1 MRVGRAARLRV
12 GVGVLALSAAG
23 AALAE
28 IQEIPPAHGAREM
41 HGVAGLAVFGGLVA
55 FAVILALLY
64 LYERARWTRREQDLV
79 AALNLLRG
87 AHDRAEMLLNADRQV
102 VITWDEQGEPVIEG
116 DVGIALNG
124 DRAVT
129 GSARRVLAFGTW
141 LLPGDAQA
149 VEAALETMLTR
160 GVGFSLDL
168 RSHSGR
174 SIDAQG
180 RTVAGRALLRLR
192 ETSAERREIADLRI
206 TLDET
211 RRGLSALSSLLDAI
225 PQPVWRRNRDGGLA
239 WVNAAYVA
247 AVEAGSREA
256 VIDAA
261 AELLDRPARETIAR
275 EEADPAAAGARRGVR
290 VSAVVAGT
298 RRVLDVYEAALDG
311 GKVGIAVDVSE
322 LESVRADLQQQ
333 MNANA
338 RTLDQLPTAVAMFD
352 VGQRL
357 IFHNAAY
364 RALWGLDQAFLD
376 SRPSDGEILDHLR
389 SQRKLEEHA
398 DFRTWKHGV
407 LAAYRAA
414 EANQAWWYL
423 PDGRTL
429 RVVADPNPQG
439 GLTYLFEDVSDRLNA
454 ESRYNALLRLQAE
467 TLDTLAE
474 PVAVFGADGRLQ
486 LANRAFTTIWRL
498 DNEMVDA
505 RPHVDSVIV
514 RCKAFAPA
522 ENQWL
527 DIRDAVVGLE
537 ARAALARRIEMVDG
551 TVLDCAT
558 QPLPEGAT
566 LLTLIDVTASV
577 NVERMLT
584 EKNEA
589 LEKAAELRDTFVHHV
604 SYELRS
610 PLTNIIGFTQLLGDE
625 TVGALNTRQ
634 REYADHIMR
643 SSGSLLVMIND
654 ILDLASID
662 AGSLEL
668 QREDVDVQATV
679 EAAVR
684 GLEDRLAEARIVLA
698 KDVPDDIGSVRADGK
713 RIRQILFNL
722 LSNAVGFSDPGQ
734 TVEIAAKRSARDL
747 ILSVRDYGCG
757 MSPEVKEQVFN
768 RFESHTRGTRHRG
781 VGLGLSIV
789 RSFVELHGG
798 RVELETEQGIGTCVT
813 CIFPLNQ
820 PEQPRPDPRDT
831 TKPLPRPDLSRVS
844 IA

>member
-1 MRVGRAARLRV
+1 MRVGRAARLQV
-12 GVGVLALSAAG
+12 GVGILALFAAS

-28 IQEIPPAHGAREM
+28 MQDTPAAHSPREM

-64 LYERARWTRREQDLV
+64 LYERARWSRREQDLV

-87 AHDRAEMLLNADRQV
+87 AHDRAEMLLSTDRQV
-102 VITWDEQGEPVIEG
+102 IITWNEHGEPVIEG
-116 DVGIALNG
+116 DVGIALG
-124 DRAVT
+124 GERAVAD
-129 GSARRVLAFGTW
+129 SARRVLAFGAW
-141 LLPGDAQA
+141 LMPADSQA
-149 VEAALETMLTR
+149 VEAALDSLLAR
-160 GVGFSLDL
+160 GTGFAIDL
-168 RSHSGR
+168 RTQTGHNV
-174 SIDAQG
+174 DAQG

-192 ETSAERREIADLRI
+192 ETTSERREIAELRI

-211 RRGLSALSSLLDAI
+211 RRGLTALAGLLDAI
-225 PQPVWRRNRDGGLA
+225 PQPVWRRSRDGSLA

-247 AVEAGSREA
+247 ALEASSREA
-256 VIDAA
+256 VIDAGT
-261 AELLDRPARETIAR
+261 ELLDRPARDTIAR
-275 EEADPAAAGARRGVR
+275 EEAAGPGRRAPR
-290 VSAVVAGT
+290 VSAVVAGQ
-298 RRVLDVYEAALDG
+298 RRVLDIYETHSDG
-311 GKVGIAVDVSE
+311 GRVGIAVDVSE

-338 RTLDQLPTAVAMFD
+338 RTLDQLSTAVAMFD

-364 RALWGLDQAFLD
+364 RALWDLDQDFLD
-376 SRPSDGEILDHLR
+376 SRPSDGEILDLLR

-398 DFRTWKHGV
+398 DFRTWKHSV
-407 LAAYRAA
+407 LGAYRAA

-454 ESRYNALLRLQAE
+454 ESRYNALRRLQAE

-474 PVAVFGADGRLQ
+474 PVAVFGADGRLH

-498 DNEMVDA
+498 DPEMIDA
-505 RPHVDSVIV
+505 RPHVDSVIL
-514 RCKAFAPA
+514 RCKSLAPA
-522 ENQWL
+522 EDQWL

-537 ARAALARRIEMVDG
+537 ARTALARRIEMVDG

-566 LLTLIDVTASV
+566 LLTLIDVTPSV

-584 EKNEA
+584 ERNEA

-643 SSGSLLVMIND
+643 SSGALLVMIND

-668 QREDVDVQATV
+668 QREDVNVQATV

-684 GLEDRLAEARIVLA
+684 GVEDRLAEARIALSV
-698 KDVPDDIGSVRADGK
+698 DVADDVGSVRADGK

-722 LSNAVGFSDPGQ
+722 LSNAVGFSEPGQ
-734 TVEIAAKRSARDL
+734 EVEITARRTNRDL
-747 ILSVRDYGCG
+747 VLSVRDHGVG
-757 MSPEVKEQVFN
+757 MTQEVKDLVFN
-768 RFESHTRGTRHRG
+768 RFESRTRGTRHRG

-798 RVELETEQGIGTCVT
+798 RIELESEPGVGTCVT
-813 CIFPLNQ
+813 CFFPLKP
-820 PEQPRPDPRDT
+820 PEEPHPTPRDT
-831 TKPLPRPDLSRVS
+831 TKPPPRSDLSRLS